1 MSVLALQ
8 NFVSWMRCALLVALL
23 KLGHSS
29 SQRQQGLTRGM
40 AVSSQSL
47 ASRLPL

>member
-1 MSVLALQ
+1 
-8 NFVSWMRCALLVALL
+8 MRCFLLVALL

-29 SQRQQGLTRGM
+29 SHRQQGLTREM

-47 ASRLPL
+47 ACGLPL

>member
-1 MSVLALQ
+1 
-8 NFVSWMRCALLVALL
+8 MRWFLLVALL
-23 KLGHSS
+23 KLGQSS

-47 ASRLPL
+47 AWGLPL